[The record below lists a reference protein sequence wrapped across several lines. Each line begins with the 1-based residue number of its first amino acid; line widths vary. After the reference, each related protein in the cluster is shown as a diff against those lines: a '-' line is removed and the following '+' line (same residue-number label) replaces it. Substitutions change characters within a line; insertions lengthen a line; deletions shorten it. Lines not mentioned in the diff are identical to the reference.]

1 MRRPGSEDPCRK
13 VKYPIGRVSMGTRVK
28 FQKNLERE
36 EEQIG
41 QVGLGVLVF
50 VWGWQKQ
57 QWGMVSL

>member
-1 MRRPGSEDPCRK
+1 
-13 VKYPIGRVSMGTRVK
+13 MGTRVK